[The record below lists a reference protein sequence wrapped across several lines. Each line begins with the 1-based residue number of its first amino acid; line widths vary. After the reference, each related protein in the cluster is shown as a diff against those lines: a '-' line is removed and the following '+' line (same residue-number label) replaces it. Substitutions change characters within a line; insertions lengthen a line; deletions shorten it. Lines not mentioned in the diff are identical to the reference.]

1 MIKFILTLLVVL
13 VLSGDVVYSQEL
25 GQSKCL
31 VTQQRDPEILDNVY
45 VSVEF
50 SIDIQDF
57 KQHTYF
63 VNAFN
68 AAVVEWAKHI
78 PIRTT
83 FYFDGLIV
91 PFFPIG
97 SPVDR
102 LNIIRIVFADLQG
115 KPYNFAKNIIG
126 MWSPGRRS
134 ILFDTDYF
142 QKNPEEIYSVAL
154 HELGHLFG
162 LPHIV
167 NKHELGYT
175 GYLVLAEGDA
185 TDYVM
190 YPAAFTN
197 KPQDQLS
204 ELEIHYARHQVM
216 YIFSL
221 DQLMMQRECQIAVD
235 DR

>member
-1 MIKFILTLLVVL
+1 MIKFILTLLVVF
-13 VLSGDVVYSQEL
+13 VLSGEVVYGQEL
-25 GQSKCL
+25 GRSNCL
-31 VTQQRDPEILDNVY
+31 RTQQRDTEILDNAY

-50 SIDIQDF
+50 AIDIKDF
-57 KQHTYF
+57 KQHAYF
-63 VNAFN
+63 VNAVN
-68 AAVVEWAKHI
+68 AAIAEWAKHI

-83 FYFDGLIV
+83 FYFDGLMV
-91 PFFPIG
+91 PFMPLTSSANRFNVI
-97 SPVDR
+97 S
-102 LNIIRIVFADLQG
+102 IVFADLQA
-115 KPYNFAKNIIG
+115 KPYNYEKNIIG

-134 ILFDTDYF
+134 ILFDVDYF

-162 LPHIV
+162 LPHII
-167 NKHELGYT
+167 NKNELGYT
-175 GYLVLAEGDA
+175 GYLVLADGDA

-204 ELEIHYARHQVM
+204 ELEIQYARHQVL

-221 DQLMMQRECQIAVD
+221 EQLMQNECRIAVD
-235 DR
+235 ER

>member
-1 MIKFILTLLVVL
+1 MIKFISTLLVVL
-13 VLSGDVVYSQEL
+13 MLSGQVVYSQEL
-25 GQSKCL
+25 GQSNCL
-31 VTQQRDPEILDNVY
+31 ITQQRDPEILDNVY

-50 SIDIQDF
+50 ALDIKDF
-57 KQHTYF
+57 KRHTYF

-68 AAVVEWAKHI
+68 AAVAEWAKHI

-83 FYFDGLIV
+83 FYFDGLTI
-91 PFFPIG
+91 PFIPMPT
-97 SPVDR
+97 SMNR
-102 LNIIRIVFADLQG
+102 LNVISIVFADLQD
-115 KPYNFAKNIIG
+115 KPYNYEEKIIG

-134 ILFDTDYF
+134 ILFDVDYF

-167 NKHELGYT
+167 NRNEPGYT
-175 GYLVLAEGDA
+175 GYLVLANGDA

-204 ELEIHYARHQVM
+204 ELEIQYARHQVM
-216 YIFSL
+216 YILSL
-221 DQLMMQRECQIAVD
+221 DQLTMKNECKISVD
-235 DR
+235 KR

>member
-1 MIKFILTLLVVL
+1 MIKFISTLLVVL
-13 VLSGDVVYSQEL
+13 MLSGEVVYGQEL
-25 GQSKCL
+25 GQSNCL
-31 VTQQRDPEILDNVY
+31 ITQQRDPEILDNVY

-50 SIDIQDF
+50 VIDIKDF
-57 KQHTYF
+57 KQHAYF

-68 AAVVEWAKHI
+68 AAVAEWAKHI

-83 FYFDGLIV
+83 FYFDGLTI
-91 PFFPIG
+91 PFMQMT
-97 SPVDR
+97 SPADR
-102 LNIIRIVFADLQG
+102 INVISLVFADLQA
-115 KPYNFAKNIIG
+115 KPYNYEEKIIG

-134 ILFDTDYF
+134 ILFDVDYF

-167 NKHELGYT
+167 NMNEPGYT
-175 GYLVLAEGDA
+175 GYLVLANGDA

-204 ELEIHYARHQVM
+204 DIEIRYARHQVM
-216 YIFSL
+216 YVLSL
-221 DQLMMQRECQIAVD
+221 DQLMMKNECKIGVD
-235 DR
+235 KR

>member
-1 MIKFILTLLVVL
+1 M
-13 VLSGDVVYSQEL
+13 LSGDVVYKQEL
-25 GQSKCL
+25 GQSNCL
-31 VTQQRDPEILDNVY
+31 ITQQRDPEILDNVY

-50 SIDIQDF
+50 AIDIRDF

-68 AAVVEWAKHI
+68 AAVAEWAKHI

-83 FYFDGLIV
+83 FYFDGLMV
-91 PFFPIG
+91 PFIA
-97 SPVDR
+97 SYASR
-102 LNIIRIVFADLQG
+102 LNVISIVFADLQV
-115 KPYNFAKNIIG
+115 KPYNYEKKTIG

-134 ILFDTDYF
+134 ILFDVDYF

-167 NKHELGYT
+167 NRDELGYT
-175 GYLVLAEGDA
+175 GYLVLASGDA
-185 TDYVM
+185 TNYVM
-190 YPAAFTN
+190 YPTSFDD

-204 ELEIHYARHQVM
+204 ELEIQYARHQVL
-216 YIFSL
+216 YILSL
-221 DQLMMQRECQIAVD
+221 DQLMMKNECKIAVD
-235 DR
+235 ER